1 MRTSVINYCE
11 AVNEVKEWFKSEGLE
26 WNGEKYL
33 GNFTIEDRSAD
44 CDAFPSPRGL
54 DSWSGETSALY
65 IYDYEENEE
74 KFAVAYWL

>member
-1 MRTSVINYCE
+1 MRTSVINYRD
-11 AVNEVKEWFKSEGLE
+11 AVNEVKEWFKGEGLE

-33 GNFTIEDRSAD
+33 GNFMIEDRSAD
-44 CDAFPSPRGL
+44 CDAFPCPCGL

-74 KFAVAYWL
+74 KFAVAYWE